1 MYLAYTVYLSE
12 VSGIYFLMLKC
23 TSEVSPG
30 GCLSF
35 KHEDKMFQKLIN
47 FSLFIVSQD
56 EVIFFSC
63 ISSANPIKFVLL

>member
-1 MYLAYTVYLSE
+1 
-12 VSGIYFLMLKC
+12 MLKC
-23 TSEVSPG
+23 MSEVSPG
-30 GCLSF
+30 ECLSF

-56 EVIFFSC
+56 EVIFFPC